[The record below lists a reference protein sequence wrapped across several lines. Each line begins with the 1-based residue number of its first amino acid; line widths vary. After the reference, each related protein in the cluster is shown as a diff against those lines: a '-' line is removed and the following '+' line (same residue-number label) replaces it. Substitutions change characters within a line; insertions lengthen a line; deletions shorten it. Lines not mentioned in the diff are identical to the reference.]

1 MLLPAATLALVV
13 AASAAEGPCDILD
26 AAGNTCVAAH
36 STTRALC
43 EFITYACAHPALPL
57 QPARMRGLALFLCVA
72 VCLAAGVGAF
82 SGVGGKRDAHG
93 CCGSCGYQFSN
104 TCSKCV

>member
-1 MLLPAATLALVV
+1 
-13 AASAAEGPCDILD
+13 
-26 AAGNTCVAAH
+26 
-36 STTRALC
+36 
-43 EFITYACAHPALPL
+43 
-57 QPARMRGLALFLCVA
+57 MRNLALFLCVA